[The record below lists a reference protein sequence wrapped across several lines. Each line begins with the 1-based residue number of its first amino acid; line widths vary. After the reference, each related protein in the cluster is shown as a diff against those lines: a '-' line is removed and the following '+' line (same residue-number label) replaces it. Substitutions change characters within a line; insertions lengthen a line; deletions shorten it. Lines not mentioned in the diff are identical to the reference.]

1 MIVWSVGRRKLIEEL
16 EALYRSRYR
25 QFLRV
30 AIAIVG
36 DEEAAHDAV
45 QDGFARALRSARS
58 YRGEGTVEAWLW
70 SVIVNAARAGRPSAD
85 VDLVPPD
92 ELHLASQNGRG
103 GEVDSQIRAWIAALP
118 ERQRLA
124 VFLRYYADLDYNA
137 IATALGIEVGTVS
150 ATLSTAHAALR
161 KSFKEVSR

>member
-1 MIVWSVGRRKLIEEL
+1 MIVWSVGRRTLIEQL

-30 AIAIVG
+30 AVAIVG

-45 QDGFARALRSARS
+45 QDGFARAIRSARS

-85 VDLVPPD
+85 VELVAPD
-92 ELHLASQNGRG
+92 EMPLASQNGRG
-103 GEVDSQIRAWIAALP
+103 DDVDSQIRAWIAALP

-124 VFLRYYADLDYNA
+124 VFLRYYADLDYSA

-161 KSFKEVSR
+161 HSFKEVPR